1 MLQGRNSPQVNV
13 DSLIQVI
20 ETRKGQPLDKITRT
34 NFRLRN
40 TWPDK
45 INLKLTADV
54 FSNKSINKYSDIE
67 LSIDNST
74 GYTIDNAVVQL
85 TVWEKNKANEY
96 RVSNSDAFR
105 FANIGYVSPSIRKIR
120 DSYRGDSISVSFSIR
135 SKALNFSYL
144 RINKAIMAIPATDG
158 ITKNKTFNMAL
169 YYLPLLVRSDRYFIS
184 RLEMNNLKK
193 NSEEVDY
200 NFVVYAEDR
209 VMIPLLTIE
218 DPDKVVMNQM
228 VLTKCRTYFSGNVIF
243 RY

>member
-1 MLQGRNSPQVNV
+1 MLQGRANSPQVNV

-120 DSYRGDSISVSFSIR
+120 DSYRGDSISVSFLSIR
-135 SKALNFSYL
+135 SKALNFSYSSDKQS
-144 RINKAIMAIPATDG
+144 NYGNT
-158 ITKNKTFNMAL
+158 
-169 YYLPLLVRSDRYFIS
+169 SDRWYYK
-184 RLEMNNLKK
+184 E
-193 NSEEVDY
+193 
-200 NFVVYAEDR
+200 
-209 VMIPLLTIE
+209 
-218 DPDKVVMNQM
+218 
-228 VLTKCRTYFSGNVIF
+228 
-243 RY
+243 